1 MAGTSDAGLHVLSEM
16 SLQRPERHP
25 VNGAPP
31 SLIMKS
37 RTGESMMDSD
47 LADTIEPDADVKALV
62 GPFGARRDAG
72 VVHERSHA
80 ECLGVAPL
88 SPRHIDNVIAVIT
101 PTEAAWPTSYVG
113 TTVHHLRL
121 SSDPFGNP
129 RTRGCLADAAGSV
142 AKPVMRAM
150 RPQVIA
156 TAAVRRSCIAAA

>member
-1 MAGTSDAGLHVLSEM
+1 
-16 SLQRPERHP
+16 
-25 VNGAPP
+25 
-31 SLIMKS
+31 MKG

-47 LADTIEPDADVKALV
+47 LADTIEPDADMKALV
-62 GPFGARRDAG
+62 GPFGARWDAG

-101 PTEAAWPTSYVG
+101 PTEAAWPTSYVR

-129 RTRGCLADAAGSV
+129 RTRWLLSRHGRQRDKASHEGYEAARDRDCSG
-142 AKPVMRAM
+142 
-150 RPQVIA
+150 
-156 TAAVRRSCIAAA
+156 TA